1 MTEFLKKNAWQRIAI
16 IVDKKYYIRIIKESW
31 FDSMSISKDSIT
43 ITTASGFDCN
53 RVYDYVISVGFIK
66 NKKVNLLD
74 FRNAYKPI
82 FLVYPFENELLK
94 INRKKHIE
102 FNNALNDSS
111 FVPISTKESQTDDL
125 FESSEAEK
133 SAYEADLTDD
143 ETEDLIEKLERKYN
157 SERYYV
163 SSGSSGGVT
172 AKAVKFATF
181 GSGEAIFFSER
192 SRLLTQ
198 PITPSPIAEV
208 EVPLTIGAKREKYV
222 YELLLSSAPKVSIIS
237 RSAS

>member
-1 MTEFLKKNAWQRIAI
+1 M
-16 IVDKKYYIRIIKESW
+16 YI
-31 FDSMSISKDSIT
+31 
-43 ITTASGFDCN
+43 N
-53 RVYDYVISVGFIK
+53 
-66 NKKVNLLD
+66 
-74 FRNAYKPI
+74 
-82 FLVYPFENELLK
+82 PFENELLK

-163 SSGSSGGVT
+163 SSGSSGGVM
-172 AKAVKFATF
+172 AKAVKFATL
-181 GSGEAIFFSER
+181 GSGEAVFFSER
-192 SRLLTQ
+192 YK
-198 PITPSPIAEV
+198 AY
-208 EVPLTIGAKREKYV
+208 KYD
-222 YELLLSSAPKVSIIS
+222 EFDNSMMNNMNCL
-237 RSAS
+237 